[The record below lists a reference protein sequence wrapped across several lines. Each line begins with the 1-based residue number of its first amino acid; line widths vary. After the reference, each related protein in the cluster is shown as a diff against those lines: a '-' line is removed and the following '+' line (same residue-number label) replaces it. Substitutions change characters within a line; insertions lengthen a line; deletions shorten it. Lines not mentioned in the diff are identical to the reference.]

1 MSKPMFRVVIVK
13 NFIQRNKEV
22 LLKFESKVLSTFGL
36 DFTGDAMR
44 LAEIFSVLMGLKRKK
59 TEHFGHQIVQ
69 NSTKCATIKTQ
80 SIGNDWVKKSKG
92 VDTMAY
98 TAMQIAA
105 EVVRQYHEKGKS
117 ITNLKLQK
125 VLYYIQVKCLQK
137 NGVPAFEDNIEA
149 WRHGP
154 VVRDV
159 YNAFCAY
166 IANPISDDDPDVTKN
181 QVKIDDA
188 TSQCIADIVD
198 RTIPYD
204 PWELVDKSH
213 ESAPWRSAFI
223 PYANCII
230 SKDSLKNNGFINL

>member
-1 MSKPMFRVVIVK
+1 M
-13 NFIQRNKEV
+13 
-22 LLKFESKVLSTFGL
+22 G
-36 DFTGDAMR
+36 
-44 LAEIFSVLMGLKRKK
+44 LAEIFWVLMGLKHKK
-59 TEHFGHQIVQ
+59 TEHFRHQIVQ

-80 SIGNDWVKKSKG
+80 SIGNDRVKKSKG

-125 VLYYIQVKCLQK
+125 VLYYIQIECLQRK
-137 NGVPAFEDNIEA
+137 GVPAFGDDIEA

-188 TSQCIADIVD
+188 TSQCIADVVD
-198 RTIPYD
+198 RTIPYG
-204 PWELVDKSH
+204 PWELVDRSH
-213 ESAPWRSAFI
+213 ETAPWRSAFI
-223 PYANCII
+223 PNANCII
-230 SKDSLKNNGFINL
+230 SKNSLKNNGSINL

>member
-1 MSKPMFRVVIVK
+1 MSKILY
-13 NFIQRNKEV
+13 NKIKKFF
-22 LLKFESKVLSTFGL
+22 LKFESKVLIRFGL

-80 SIGNDWVKKSKG
+80 SIGNDRVKKSKG

-213 ESAPWRSAFI
+213 ETAPWRSAFI
-223 PYANCII
+223 PNANCII

>member
-1 MSKPMFRVVIVK
+1 MLRKFVTSLSLRSSVLKLPQSAIFSSIYSQNLITLFRVVIVK

-181 QVKIDDA
+181 QVKIDDFLN
-188 TSQCIADIVD
+188 C
-198 RTIPYD
+198 D
-204 PWELVDKSH
+204 PIGEMV
-213 ESAPWRSAFI
+213 E
-223 PYANCII
+223 
-230 SKDSLKNNGFINL
+230 

>member
-1 MSKPMFRVVIVK
+1 MSKTMFRVVIVK

-22 LLKFESKVLSTFGL
+22 LLEFESKVLIKFSL
-36 DFTGDAMR
+36 DFTGDTMR
-44 LAEIFSVLMGLKRKK
+44 LAEIFGVLIGLKRKK
-59 TEHFGHQIVQ
+59 TEHYGHQIVQ

-80 SIGNDWVKKSKG
+80 SIGNDRVKKLKG

-125 VLYYIQVKCLQK
+125 VLYYIQIECLQK
-137 NGVPAFEDNIEA
+137 KGVPAFGDDIEA

-166 IANPISDDDPDVTKN
+166 IANPISDDDPDVVGN
-181 QVKIDDA
+181 QVPINTDI
-188 TSQCIADIVD
+188 SQCIADVVD
-198 RTIPYD
+198 KTIPYG

-213 ESAPWRSAFI
+213 ETAPWRRAFI
-223 PYANCII
+223 PNANCII
-230 SKDSLKNNGFINL
+230 SKDSLKNNGSINI